1 MCDEIN
7 KDMNILQFL
16 QTGRAGVQSKVQQVD
31 LCFCV
36 LSLSLAW
43 CLGPELNIVYRRIA
57 LYSGWFGLPVS
68 CYANTHAW

>member
-1 MCDEIN
+1 MCDEIT

-43 CLGPELNIVYRRIA
+43 CLGPELNIV
-57 LYSGWFGLPVS
+57 
-68 CYANTHAW
+68 